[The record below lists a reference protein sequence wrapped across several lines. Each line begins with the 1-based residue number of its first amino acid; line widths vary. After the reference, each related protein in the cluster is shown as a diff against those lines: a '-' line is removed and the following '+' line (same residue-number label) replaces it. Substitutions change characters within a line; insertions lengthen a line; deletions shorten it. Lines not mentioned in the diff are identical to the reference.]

1 MKRFVQ
7 DLARRFAFAL
17 MVVALIVL
25 VLGEEARR
33 AADFAFLL
41 AVGLGLLGI
50 EWIVALSDRIRC
62 NVSSC
67 LASAVCTRA

>member
-50 EWIVALSDRIRC
+50 DGIVTLSERIRC
-62 NVSSC
+62 IPALWRSS
-67 LASAVCTRA
+67 